1 MSNKSWQAST
11 TTFGRGVVRAVPD
24 LIRLTLS
31 VESRADT
38 VAAAYGRAGDRVS
51 AVVAALRTAGVS
63 DADMATSGLSVRTET
78 VYTDNGRNE
87 ISGYLASTGLSVS
100 LREDTGTGPAET
112 VAAAVKAGGD
122 DVRLGGLT
130 RGIAD
135 PAPLL
140 EQARDAAFDDA
151 KAKAEQY
158 ATRAGVTLGAV
169 LQITEDTAPPSIRA
183 YDISAEMDSS
193 PMLMARA
200 SSPVPVVPGETEV
213 GASVRVTWALD

>member
-1 MSNKSWQAST
+1 VSKKSWQAST

-31 VESRADT
+31 VESRAGT
-38 VAAAYGRAGDRVS
+38 VAGAYGRAGDRVS

-87 ISGYLASTGLSVS
+87 IVGYLASTGLSVS
-100 LREDTGTGPAET
+100 LREGTGTDPAET
-112 VAAAVKAGGD
+112 VAAAVNAGGD

-140 EQARDAAFDDA
+140 EQARDAAYDDA

-158 ATRAGVTLGAV
+158 ATRAGVRLGAV
-169 LQITEDTAPPSIRA
+169 LQITEDTSAPSSRA

>member
-1 MSNKSWQAST
+1 MSKQSWQAST
-11 TTFGRGVVRAVPD
+11 TTFGRGVVRAIPD

-31 VESRADT
+31 VESRAAT
-38 VAAAYGRAGDRVS
+38 VVAAYGRAGDRVS
-51 AVVAALRTAGVS
+51 AVVAALRAAGVR

-78 VYTDNGRNE
+78 VYTDNGRTE
-87 ISGYLASTGLSVS
+87 IAGYVASTGLTVS
-100 LREDTGTGPAET
+100 LREGTDPAET
-112 VAAAVKAGGD
+112 VAAAVDAGGD

-130 RGIAD
+130 RAIAD

-158 ATRAGVTLGAV
+158 AARAGVTLGTV
-169 LQITEDTAPPSIRA
+169 LQITEDTTPPTSRA

-200 SSPVPVVPGETEV
+200 NTPVPMVPGETEV
-213 GASVRVTWALD
+213 GATVRVTWALD

>member
-1 MSNKSWQAST
+1 MSKKSWQAST

-38 VAAAYGRAGDRVS
+38 VVAAYGRAGDRVS
-51 AVVAALRTAGVS
+51 AVVAALRAAGVG

-87 ISGYLASTGLSVS
+87 IAGYLASTGLLVS
-100 LREDTGTGPAET
+100 LREGTGTDPAET
-112 VAAAVKAGGD
+112 VAAAVNAGGD

-158 ATRAGVTLGAV
+158 AARAGVILGAV
-169 LQITEDTAPPSIRA
+169 LQITEDTSAPSSRA

-193 PMLMARA
+193 PMLMARGG
-200 SSPVPVVPGETEV
+200 SPVPMVPGETEV
-213 GASVRVTWALD
+213 GASVRVSWALE

>member
-1 MSNKSWQAST
+1 MSKKSWQAST

-38 VAAAYGRAGDRVS
+38 VVAAYGRAGDRVS
-51 AVVAALRTAGVS
+51 AVVAALRAAGVS

-78 VYTDNGRNE
+78 VYTDNGRTE
-87 ISGYLASTGLSVS
+87 IAGYVASTGLSVS
-100 LREDTGTGPAET
+100 LREGTDPAET
-112 VAAAVKAGGD
+112 VAAAVNAGGD
-122 DVRLGGLT
+122 DVRLGGLNRT
-130 RGIAD
+130 IAD

-158 ATRAGVTLGAV
+158 ATRAGVTLGPV
-169 LQITEDTAPPSIRA
+169 LQITEDTTPPTSRA

-200 SSPVPVVPGETEV
+200 SSPVPMVPGETEV
-213 GASVRVTWALD
+213 GATVQVTWALN